1 MLTPKRER
9 FVNEYLV
16 DMNGAQ
22 AARRAGYAVGSA
34 RQTAHLL
41 LTKPDIQDAIRAEQ
55 DELARETSIT
65 PVLVIEKLYE
75 EAREAPRP
83 ADRIHALEVIGKSL
97 GMFKQHVQHSGTVTH
112 EHLLELSPSQLAR
125 MEAIY
130 DEPIDGTA
138 RVLDEDTQ

>member
-1 MLTPKRER
+1 MTNDD
-9 FVNEYLV
+9 VC
-16 DMNGAQ
+16 
-22 AARRAGYAVGSA
+22 AAVRAG
-34 RQTAHLL
+34 
-41 LTKPDIQDAIRAEQ
+41 Q

-112 EHLLELSPSQLAR
+112 EHLLELSPDQLAR

-130 DEPIDGTA
+130 QEPIEGTA
-138 RVLDEDTQ
+138 RVLDEGTAG